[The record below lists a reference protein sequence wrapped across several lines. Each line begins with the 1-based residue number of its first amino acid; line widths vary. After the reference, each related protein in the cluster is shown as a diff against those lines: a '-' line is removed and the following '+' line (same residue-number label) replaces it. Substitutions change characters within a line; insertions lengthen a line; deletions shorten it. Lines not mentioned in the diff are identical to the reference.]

1 MKQKFYEAKM
11 YRNINICI
19 SYIGWGVIHKLFR
32 MTLSG
37 LVDMNYDVL
46 KFKKQFIR
54 ANIYLP
60 VQHNNRST
68 RKKCEICPK
77 LTIKTPER
85 RHQLLLCV
93 CIINFEQLSQVFLVF
108 LFSAVNFEQVNVCWE
123 ISNFMTLCHKS
134 LILNYCW

>member
-1 MKQKFYEAKM
+1 MHIVHRLRGDSQIVSNDAQWFGGYERFKIQKT
-11 YRNINICI
+11 
-19 SYIGWGVIHKLFR
+19 IHPSKH
-32 MTLSG
+32 
-37 LVDMNYDVL
+37 
-46 KFKKQFIR
+46 
-54 ANIYLP
+54 LP

-85 RHQLLLCV
+85 RHQLLLCA